1 MVPADISGTEA
12 YPVERQDPTNARA
25 GMRVLVAED
34 EPAIRLMLV
43 VKLRQAGYVATGVED
58 GAEALEAARRERP
71 DLVIT
76 DHQMPRLD
84 GLSMAR
90 ALRAD
95 AALAETPVIL
105 MSSRGCRIAGGEV
118 GDTNVQHLLMKPF
131 SMREVLAI
139 VQEYRDR
146 LEPLSGAAA

>member
-1 MVPADISGTEA
+1 M
-12 YPVERQDPTNARA
+12 ERQDPTNARA

-43 VKLRQAGYVATGVED
+43 VKLRQAGYLATGAEN
-58 GAEALEAARRERP
+58 GEEALVIARRERP
-71 DLVIT
+71 DLVIS

-90 ALRAD
+90 ELRAD
-95 AALAETPVIL
+95 ENLAETPVIL
-105 MSSRGCRIAGGEV
+105 MSSRGCRIACGEV

-131 SMREVLAI
+131 SMREVFAI
-139 VQEYRDR
+139 IQEYRDR
-146 LEPLSGAAA
+146 LEPSRGAAA